1 MNELKTKT
9 KTKTKQKN
17 PHLTTE
23 LSDGEIKQISDAQ
36 MSKLHG
42 IRELWTLGW
51 GSRKERRESRPH
63 LKGT

>member
-9 KTKTKQKN
+9 KTKNLQ
-17 PHLTTE
+17 LTTGI
-23 LSDGEIKQISDAQ
+23 SDGEIKQISDAY
-36 MSKLHG
+36 MGKLHG

-51 GSRKERRESRPH
+51 GLRKERRESRLY